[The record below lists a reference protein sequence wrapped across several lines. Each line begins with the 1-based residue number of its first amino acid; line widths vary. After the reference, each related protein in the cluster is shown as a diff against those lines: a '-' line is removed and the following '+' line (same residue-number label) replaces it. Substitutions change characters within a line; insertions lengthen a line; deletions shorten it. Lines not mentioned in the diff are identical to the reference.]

1 MAKALGS
8 WSGMRKYLEKEMLAE
23 SLAGRVRY
31 DCTHYTGMDNDR
43 VFAIAVDGKPVKRFC
58 LEAVNGYFFD
68 RGLKPRVHPADNGDT
83 WADFWTLL
91 AAHPLA
97 ERAEFTDR
105 EFAEALTAYRQQGV
119 QTSLN
124 GENPLVRMFAILD
137 RRVGRRTLERERAR
151 LEEQPEWLRPFYR
164 LRLEAEGMP

>member
-1 MAKALGS
+1 M
-8 WSGMRKYLEKEMLAE
+8 
-23 SLAGRVRY
+23 VR
-31 DCTHYTGMDNDR
+31 
-43 VFAIAVDGKPVKRFC
+43 P
-58 LEAVNGYFFD
+58 
-68 RGLKPRVHPADNGDT
+68 
-83 WADFWTLL
+83 
-91 AAHPLA
+91 
-97 ERAEFTDR
+97 
-105 EFAEALTAYRQQGV
+105 ALTAYRQQGV